1 MGLYAFPGAPY
12 LDIVLNSGGALVL
25 AGAYL
30 LDQLYYFFAE
40 IEFSIS
46 FFTYI
51 IYDCENIL

>member
-40 IEFSIS
+40 I
-46 FFTYI
+46 
-51 IYDCENIL
+51 